1 MGKLNR
7 YNQMMAYLTRPP
19 RPQQQ
24 ETSVE
29 RLGMM
34 AGGIPS
40 LKFMID
46 FILKFGPEVSKVGGK
61 ISREFLEFM
70 GEKNPQNILN
80 VYEDVRKKLQKMGDV
95 KQKINVPKE
104 GDVKIGEA
112 PKTDLKKVKSKVEA
126 DKKITQELADE
137 NQIPVKDQ
145 NVKSKYK
152 FTGKET
158 LDDLYDLEEKGII
171 SRDDHNVYSERYLD
185 YVDAQVKNKFD
196 FSEKQMND
204 LQRQPARLNFL
215 RAKANPNWAEA
226 NFGEDYLRILDKE
239 RNLEVSENLPQVFD
253 EDTASDMAEFMKRE
267 DPEGFQK
274 IQDIVDD
281 INQKRELEDFDIK
294 GRKPNAKG
302 GLIGGGTI
310 EGEDLGSRTGFFN
323 PLAPYPASK
332 YSCLIFTLSNL

>member
-34 AGGIPS
+34 AGGMPS

-70 GEKNPQNILN
+70 GKKNPQNILN

-126 DKKITQELADE
+126 DKRITQELADE
-137 NQIPVKDQ
+137 GQIEV
-145 NVKSKYK
+145 N
-152 FTGKET
+152 
-158 LDDLYDLEEKGII
+158 EE
-171 SRDDHNVYSERYLD
+171 
-185 YVDAQVKNKFD
+185 
-196 FSEKQMND
+196 
-204 LQRQPARLNFL
+204 
-215 RAKANPNWAEA
+215 
-226 NFGEDYLRILDKE
+226 
-239 RNLEVSENLPQVFD
+239 
-253 EDTASDMAEFMKRE
+253 TASDMTEFMKKN
-267 DPEGFQK
+267 DPEGFKK
-274 IQDIVDD
+274 IQKIVDD
-281 INQKRELEDFDIK
+281 INNKNIPGEAPEATSKEKLYDEYIYYRDELKNFTGSFDDFIIARRKAGSLLAEETPLSAEAVKRK
-294 GRKPNAKG
+294 QNAEG
-302 GLIGGGTI
+302 GLIGGGMI
-310 EGEDLGSRTGFFN
+310 EGEDLGSRTGFAEPLPTNIQNWLKETFPEIKFEFSPRKKYGLVLGDEGYRTVYDATQNKLKN
-323 PLAPYPASK
+323 PNFVYKTKAEAARETGEKNKRKS
-332 YSCLIFTLSNL
+332 